1 MKIDLK
7 AQAGTILTVIGFV
20 CTLVGFYYTT
30 QHRLDALEAD
40 VIELREELAK
50 TKKAARRAN
59 KRGK

>member
-1 MKIDLK
+1 
-7 AQAGTILTVIGFV
+7 
-20 CTLVGFYYTT
+20 
-30 QHRLDALEAD
+30 LDALEAD